1 MNIAKCLVLP
11 AGRQWTC
18 RTVFRS
24 SLPVVSRIGPIGR
37 KAVKLLVVSTIGRL
51 ATGVS
56 DSFPIFVAD
65 RVEDWVQE
73 QSYAY
78 DGLLVK
84 RSNFK
89 DWSHIQEHV
98 DRAFVNGEFGQERS
112 VTLAR
117 VENSNDADV
126 LRGRFKCAAAVAAT
140 KLAAIGLPNDI
151 NQQIASDFCEL
162 GPVAGLLCPDGS
174 DVKVSLNVMAED
186 VCKRWHRDY
195 YMGRGIVSYTGVTG
209 TMHTSYSNVD
219 EWELENCGNND
230 CVIKDKQHI
239 KSVDVG
245 DMLFI
250 KGRHFPRLRKGSKGL
265 IHKSAEL
272 KYLDDGTLL
281 NRLVL
286 KVDVKG

>member
-89 DWSHIQEHV
+89 DWSHIQASV
-98 DRAFVNGEFGQERS
+98 DKAFASDMFGPRSS
-112 VTLAR
+112 VTLVS
-117 VENSNDADV
+117 VENSDDADV
-126 LRGRFKCAAAVAAT
+126 LRARFQSAAASAAT
-140 KLAAIGLPNDI
+140 AVAAIGLPNDI
-151 NQQIASDFCEL
+151 NQQIESDFCEL
-162 GPVAGLLCPDGS
+162 GVVAGLLCPDGAH
-174 DVKVSLNVMAED
+174 VKVSLTVMAED
-186 VCKRWHRDY
+186 VCKRWHRDF
-195 YMGRGIVSYTGVTG
+195 YMGRGIISYTGETG
-209 TMHTSYSNVD
+209 TMYTSYSNVD

-250 KGRHFPRLRKGSKGL
+250 KGRHFPRLRAGSKGL
-265 IHKSAEL
+265 IHKSPKL
-272 KYLDDGTLL
+272 KYQENGELL
-281 NRLVL
+281 HRLVL
-286 KVDVKG
+286 KVDVKD